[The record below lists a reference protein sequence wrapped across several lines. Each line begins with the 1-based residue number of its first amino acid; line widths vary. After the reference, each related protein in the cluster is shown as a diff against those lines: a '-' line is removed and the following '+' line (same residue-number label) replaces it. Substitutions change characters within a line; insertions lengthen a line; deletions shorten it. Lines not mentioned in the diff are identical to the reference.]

1 MANPLLGNLKRTIIC
16 SVMFVDIVEYS
27 KKTVAK
33 QLAFKGWLNE
43 LLSQALHNVS
53 PADRIIVDTGDGAAI
68 CLPGDPEEALFI
80 ANSVRVTL
88 LDQNFP
94 EFQLRI
100 GIHLGPVK
108 VIKDINGRP
117 NVIGDG
123 INVAQRVMSFAAPN
137 QILVSRSYYDVVSC
151 LSEEYAQLF
160 RYHGIHKDKHV
171 REHEVYEVNISG
183 PGNVVAKESQS
194 LQETPSEEPVEAIV
208 ESAPLEGNFDD
219 QLLSALTKLLSRH
232 VGPIAALMVKRAAKK
247 AADTQELARMLAESI
262 PVPDLRMVFREEVS
276 AKIAG
281 TKLPARSAETP
292 ATDDQAIPAARGSN
306 AMPTAVNEETL
317 SRVEHLLVQYIG
329 PMARIL
335 VRKSAKN
342 IHDADELVAAL
353 AQTIESERD
362 RAAFL
367 AAAQKSLSH
376 F

>member
-1 MANPLLGNLKRTIIC
+1 MGNPLLGNLKRTIIC

-53 PADRIIVDTGDGAAI
+53 PVDRIILDTGDGAAI

-80 ANSVRVTL
+80 ANSLRVAL
-88 LDQNFP
+88 VEQDFP

-108 VIKDINGRP
+108 VVKDINGRP
-117 NVIGDG
+117 NIIGDG

-160 RYHGIHKDKHV
+160 RYHGVHKDKHV
-171 REHEVYEVNISG
+171 REHEVYEVSISG
-183 PGNVVAKESQS
+183 SGNVAKES
-194 LQETPSEEPVEAIV
+194 EPLKDAPTEQPADAIV
-208 ESAPLEGNFDD
+208 ESAPSEGNFDD
-219 QLLSALTKLLSRH
+219 QFLAASIKLLSRH
-232 VGPIAALMVKRAAKK
+232 LGPIAALMVKRTAKK
-247 AADTQELARMLAESI
+247 AGDSEELARMLAETI
-262 PVPDLRMVFREEVS
+262 PVPELRKAFLDDMCSKIAGPKVS
-276 AKIAG
+276 AKSEVASTSQSQDI
-281 TKLPARSAETP
+281 P
-292 ATDDQAIPAARGSN
+292 ATHRTTEISAALN
-306 AMPTAVNEETL
+306 AETL

-329 PMARIL
+329 PMAKIL
-335 VRKSAKN
+335 VHKSAKSMHN
-342 IHDADELVAAL
+342 PDELVAAL
-353 AQTIESERD
+353 AETIESERD
-362 RAAFL
+362 RAAFV
-367 AAAQKSLSH
+367 AAAQKSLRH